1 MRRKMVLI
9 GAGSSVFAKGLILD
23 LIGRKEEQWHLS
35 LVDIDEK
42 ALESIYALGSKMIK
56 QKGADIVLDRST
68 DRRDVLSGANYV
80 VTTIGVGGRRAWEQD
95 VFIPRKYGLF
105 QSVGDATG
113 PGGVSRT
120 MRMIP
125 PMVEIARD
133 VQKYCSGAFLFNFAN
148 PMTQICQAVAQ
159 AAGYPVAGLCHGVPN
174 GKRRIAQLMGIPE
187 EELTISAA
195 GLNHMVYIY
204 DMQFE
209 GRDCFPDVINKLTQV
224 SGRRVIG
231 QNNDEVVGPLSE
243 QFMRD
248 YHTVVVS
255 NDRHF
260 AEFHAWCFEEKGYFG
275 KTLGVDAFSFEKTI
289 EEGDKVY
296 EETAKYAHWEGDLP
310 EEVFF
315 REEGEQEQLTG
326 IIDSM
331 LYDKKK
337 IFYINL
343 PNQGAIPAVNDRS
356 VIERD
361 TVVSA
366 KGLCPLACPNYP
378 MPLTGFISV
387 WLGIYDLMNEAAL
400 TGNPQLMLDAM
411 CAEGYIRDIKKGRQ
425 MVDELIRAQINYLP
439 QFR

>member
-35 LVDIDEK
+35 LVDIDGK
-42 ALESIYALGSKMIK
+42 VLESIYALGSKMIK

-68 DRRDVLSGANYV
+68 DRRDVLSGADYV

-95 VFIPRKYGLF
+95 VFIPRKYGLY

-133 VQKYCSGAFLFNFAN
+133 VQKYCPGAFLFNFAN
-148 PMTQICQAVAQ
+148 PMTQICQAVTQ
-159 AAGYPVAGLCHGVPN
+159 ATGYPIAGLCHGVPQ
-174 GKRRIAQLMGIPE
+174 GRRRVASLMGVPE
-187 EELTISAA
+187 DELSIQAA

-204 DMQFE
+204 DIRYE
-209 GRDCFPDVINKLTQV
+209 DRDCFPELIDKLTQL
-224 SGRRVIG
+224 SGQRVIG
-231 QNNDEVVGPLSE
+231 RTNEVIGPLTE
-243 QFMRD
+243 QFIRD

-260 AEFHAWCFEEKGYFG
+260 AEFHAWCFEEKGYYG
-275 KTLGVDAFSFEKTI
+275 KTLGVDAFSFEETI
-289 EEGDKVY
+289 KEGDIVY
-296 EETAKYAHWEGDLP
+296 EETAKYADWKGDLP
-310 EEVFF
+310 EDVFF

-331 LYDKKK
+331 LYDRKK

-343 PNQGAIPAVNDRS
+343 PNQGDIPAINDRS

-366 KGLCPLACPNYP
+366 KGLCPLACPGYP
-378 MPLTGFISV
+378 MALTGFISV
-387 WLGIYDLMNEAAL
+387 WLGIYDLMIEAAL
-400 TGNPQLMLDAM
+400 KGNPQLMLDAM

-425 MVDELIRAQINYLP
+425 MVDELIRAQIDYLP
-439 QFR
+439 QFH

>member
-56 QKGADIVLDRST
+56 QKEADIILDRST
-68 DRRDVLSGANYV
+68 DRRDLLKGADYV

-133 VQKYCSGAFLFNFAN
+133 VQKYCPGAFLFNFAN
-148 PMTQICQAVAQ
+148 PMTQICQAVIQ
-159 AAGYPVAGLCHGVPN
+159 ATGYPVAGLCHGVPQ
-174 GKRRIAQLMGIPE
+174 GRRRAALLMGVPE
-187 EELTISAA
+187 EEISISAA

-204 DMQFE
+204 DMRIE
-209 GRDCFPDVINKLTQV
+209 GRNIFPEAIDKLAKA
-224 SGRRVIG
+224 SGQRILGQDNDRVIG
-231 QNNDEVVGPLSE
+231 PLTE

-248 YHTVVVS
+248 YHTLVVS

-260 AEFHAWCFEEKGYFG
+260 AEFHAWCFEEKGYYG
-275 KTLGVDAFSFEKTI
+275 KTLGVDAFSFEDTI
-289 EEGDKVY
+289 EEGDIEY
-296 EETAKYAHWEGDLP
+296 AETAKYAHWEGDLP

-326 IIDSM
+326 IIDAM
-331 LYDKKK
+331 LYDKKS

-343 PNQGAIPAVNDRS
+343 PNQGSIPAINDRS

-366 KGLCPLACPNYP
+366 TGLCPLSCPGYP
-378 MPLTGFISV
+378 MPLAGFISV

-411 CAEGYIRDIKKGRQ
+411 CAEGYIHDLKKGRQ
-425 MVDELIRAQINYLP
+425 MVDELIKAQIEYLP

>member
-35 LVDIDEK
+35 LVDIDGK
-42 ALESIYALGSKMIK
+42 VLESIYALGSKMIK

-68 DRRDVLSGANYV
+68 DRRDVLNGADYV

-95 VFIPRKYGLF
+95 VFIPRKYGLY

-133 VQKYCSGAFLFNFAN
+133 VQKYCPGAFLFNFAN
-148 PMTQICQAVAQ
+148 PMTQICQAVTQ
-159 AAGYPVAGLCHGVPN
+159 ATGYPIAGLCHGVPQ
-174 GKRRIAQLMGIPE
+174 GRRRVASLMGVPE
-187 EELTISAA
+187 DELSIQAA

-204 DMQFE
+204 DIRYE
-209 GRDCFPDVINKLTQV
+209 DRDCFPELIDKLTQL
-224 SGRRVIG
+224 SGQRVIG
-231 QNNDEVVGPLSE
+231 RTNEVIGPLTE
-243 QFMRD
+243 QFIRD

-260 AEFHAWCFEEKGYFG
+260 AEFHAWCFEEKGYYG
-275 KTLGVDAFSFEKTI
+275 KTLGVDAFSFEETI
-289 EEGDKVY
+289 KEGDIVY
-296 EETAKYAHWEGDLP
+296 EETAKYADWKGDLP
-310 EEVFF
+310 EDVFF

-331 LYDKKK
+331 LYDRKK

-343 PNQGAIPAVNDRS
+343 PNQGDIPAINDRS

-366 KGLCPLACPNYP
+366 KGLCPLACPGYP
-378 MPLTGFISV
+378 MALTGFISV
-387 WLGIYDLMNEAAL
+387 WLGIYDLMIEAAL
-400 TGNPQLMLDAM
+400 KGNPQLMLDAM

-425 MVDELIRAQINYLP
+425 MVDELIRAQIDYLP
-439 QFR
+439 QFH

>member
-1 MRRKMVLI
+1 MVLI

-35 LVDIDEK
+35 LVDIDGK
-42 ALESIYALGSKMIK
+42 ALESIYSLGSKMIK
-56 QKGADIVLDRST
+56 QKGADIILDRST
-68 DRRDVLSGANYV
+68 ERRDVLSGANYV

-133 VQKYCSGAFLFNFAN
+133 VQKYCPGAFLFNFAN
-148 PMTQICQAVAQ
+148 PMTQICQAVIQ
-159 AAGYPVAGLCHGVPN
+159 AAGYPVAGLCHGVPQ
-174 GKRRIAQLMGIPE
+174 GRRRVADILGVPE
-187 EELTISAA
+187 DELSIQAA

-204 DMQFE
+204 DIRYE
-209 GRDCFPDVINKLTQV
+209 GRDCFPELIDKLTEAA
-224 SGRRVIG
+224 GRRVIG
-231 QNNDEVVGPLSE
+231 QTNEVIGPLTE
-243 QFMRD
+243 QFIRD

-260 AEFHAWCFEEKGYFG
+260 AEFHAWCFEEKGYYG
-275 KTLGVDAFSFEKTI
+275 KTLGVDAFSFEETI
-289 EEGDKVY
+289 KEGDIVY
-296 EETAKYAHWEGDLP
+296 EETAKYADWEGDLP

-343 PNQGAIPAVNDRS
+343 PNQGAIPAINDRS

-366 KGLCPLACPNYP
+366 KGLCPLACPGYP
-378 MPLTGFISV
+378 MALTGFISV
-387 WLGIYDLMNEAAL
+387 WLGIYDLMIEAAL
-400 TGNPQLMLDAM
+400 KGSPQLMLDAM
-411 CAEGYIRDIKKGRQ
+411 CAEGYIRDVKKGRQ
-425 MVDELIRAQINYLP
+425 MVDELIRAQIEYLP

>member
-1 MRRKMVLI
+1 MVLI

-23 LIGRKEEQWHLS
+23 LIGRKDEQWQLS

-42 ALESIYALGSKMIK
+42 SLEAIYSLGSKMIK
-56 QKGADIVLDRST
+56 QKGADIILDRST
-68 DRRDVLSGANYV
+68 DRKDVLGGADYV

-105 QSVGDATG
+105 QAVGDATG

-133 VQKYCSGAFLFNFAN
+133 MQKFCPGAFFFNFAN
-148 PMTQICQAVAQ
+148 PMTQICQAVTQ
-159 AAGYPVAGLCHGVPN
+159 ATGYPVAGLCHGVPN
-174 GKRRIAQLMGIPE
+174 GKRRVAHLMGVPE
-187 EELTISAA
+187 EALSIQAA

-204 DMQFE
+204 DIRYE
-209 GRDCFPDVINKLTQV
+209 GRDYFPDIIDKLSKVAGQ
-224 SGRRVIG
+224 RVIG
-231 QNNDEVVGPLSE
+231 LDNDRVFGPLTE
-243 QFMRD
+243 QFIRD

-260 AEFHAWCFEEKGYFG
+260 AEFHAWCFEEKGYYG
-275 KTLGVDAFSFEKTI
+275 KTLGVDAFSFEETI
-289 EEGDKVY
+289 GEGDITY
-296 EETAKYAHWEGDLP
+296 EETAKYARWEGDLP
-310 EEVFF
+310 EEVFM

-331 LYDKKK
+331 LYDRKK

-343 PNQGAIPAVNDRS
+343 PNQGAIPAINDRS

-366 KGLCPLACPNYP
+366 AGLCPLACPSYP

-411 CAEGYIRDIKKGRQ
+411 CAEGYIRDVKKGRQ
-425 MVDELIRAQINYLP
+425 MVDELIKAQISYLP